1 MSVWSPTMTPPTGRP
16 PLQPLGPTWRAVRK
30 ELRTSSGE
38 QVRQED
44 VGQALGFGP
53 NGQAYVSVREKHP
66 AENRAVEPTVAEL
79 VAFEDAFGLERGTVL
94 RRAGY
99 VMDPLT
105 PIEQIDSWT
114 FLSAELRDAI
124 KRMVDH
130 AWQSAGRPAVAL
142 RRARPAR
149 GPRPA

>member
-1 MSVWSPTMTPPTGRP
+1 MSVSSHAMSTANPRP

-30 ELRTSSGE
+30 ELRTTAGE
-38 QVRQED
+38 AVRQED
-44 VGQALGFGP
+44 VAQALGFGP

-99 VMDPLT
+99 VTDPYGPLD
-105 PIEQIDSWT
+105 QIDSWT
-114 FLSAELRDAI
+114 FLDPKVREAI
-124 KRMVDH
+124 KRMVDPE
-130 AWQSAGRPAVAL
+130 WQSAGRPIPTL
-142 RRARPAR
+142 RRRRQGA
-149 GPRPA
+149 GPRPV